1 MPKSM
6 QSLLLISQFFMI
18 LALEMTNPFLS
29 LLIAS
34 QDELSRQNAVF
45 YSMLSLVL
53 PMLANIIMT
62 PIWGRAADRYGYK
75 LMLMRAA
82 WALVFSQL
90 AMIFVNSLCWILI
103 IRVFQGAFAGFIVA
117 MQTYSLSF
125 CEWHYK
131 SRQLARLQSAK
142 AIATTLAG
150 FAGGI
155 ILSFTNYQGLYAIA
169 TVVCLTITLVMQYYL
184 PIIPK
189 NVGANIDQKPNEV
202 TFNSKPIYMICFL
215 ITLTQIIKFLPDPG
229 LSLFVNDSFSSNLIF
244 IGLVYSF
251 PAVGMLLSSE
261 WCGRQFDQCRSNPFL
276 VHRYLLRY
284 SGLGF
289 ILMLCQ
295 ASTNNLI
302 VFGSLRILWGGV
314 LAALLPALFSLL
326 SDRYSLPGYALGLA
340 NSFAKLGNLIGLLLG
355 GMLINWLS
363 YSSLFIIISGLY
375 GLFALM
381 VLWLHGFFT
390 NPIPQMSNIYSDQH
404 HDL

>member
-1 MPKSM
+1 
-6 QSLLLISQFFMI
+6 MI

-150 FAGGI
+150 SAGGI

-184 PIIPK
+184 PTIPK

-202 TFNSKPIYMICFL
+202 TFDSKPIYMICFL

-261 WCGRQFDQCRSNPFL
+261 WCGRQFDRCRSNPFL

-302 VFGSLRILWGGV
+302 VFGSLRILWGVV

>member
-150 FAGGI
+150 SAGGI

-184 PIIPK
+184 PTIPK

-202 TFNSKPIYMICFL
+202 TFDSKPIYMICFL

-261 WCGRQFDQCRSNPFL
+261 WCGRQFDRCRSNPFL

-302 VFGSLRILWGGV
+302 VFGSLRILWGVV